1 MEAVHEIAPE
11 ASKAFFGN
19 SHMFAVLVEIASRDN
34 ETFSP
39 KDIVE
44 GTGLI
49 DSVVRPLIRR
59 LRDANFIEY
68 VGRMPGERTML
79 YRVRDNPWWEPA
91 RRYAQTQNSRLK
103 EAIFAS

>member
-1 MEAVHEIAPE
+1 MEAAREIAPE

-19 SHMFAVLVEIASRDN
+19 SHMFAVLVEIASREN
-34 ETFSP
+34 STFAP

-59 LRDANFIEY
+59 LRDAEFIEY
-68 VGRMPGERTML
+68 VGRAPGERTML

-91 RRYAQTQNSRLK
+91 REYSKQRRNDTRRRSV
-103 EAIFAS
+103 AS